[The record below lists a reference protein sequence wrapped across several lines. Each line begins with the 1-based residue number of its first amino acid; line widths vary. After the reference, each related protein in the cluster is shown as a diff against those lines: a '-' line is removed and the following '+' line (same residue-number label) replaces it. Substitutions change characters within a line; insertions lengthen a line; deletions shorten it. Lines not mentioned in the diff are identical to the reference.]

1 MNKPL
6 ALFFELFRL
15 IDGRRWCGKWKVWR
29 SRLKSLMVTICCY
42 DILRR
47 QFVTANVNI
56 LRPLKRFSELGKR
69 PLMSSCCRRWIGR
82 EVIGW
87 FCHFDWWWVL
97 RVISIELASKK
108 FPFFEL
114 FFEAA
119 QRFLRCK
126 LLTSLRLIRTNF
138 FISKKI
144 RSFVLVVVHGM
155 KRCFMLPAHCHS
167 FSQQSLPRKADFQ
180 LSKALLM
187 SV

>member
-1 MNKPL
+1 M
-6 ALFFELFRL
+6 AVVDVESR
-15 IDGRRWCGKWKVWR
+15 KVWR

-97 RVISIELASKK
+97 RVISIGLATRN
-108 FPFFEL
+108 FPFAQ
-114 FFEAA
+114 FFLKLSE
-119 QRFLRCK
+119 RFLRCK
-126 LLTSLRLIRTNF
+126 LLTSLRLIRTKF
-138 FISKKI
+138 FIFEKNT
-144 RSFVLVVVHGM
+144 FVPVVGTRNEKMFYASGALPLILPTVTPPE
-155 KRCFMLPAHCHS
+155 KRIFN
-167 FSQQSLPRKADFQ
+167 FQ
-180 LSKALLM
+180 KLC
-187 SV
+187 